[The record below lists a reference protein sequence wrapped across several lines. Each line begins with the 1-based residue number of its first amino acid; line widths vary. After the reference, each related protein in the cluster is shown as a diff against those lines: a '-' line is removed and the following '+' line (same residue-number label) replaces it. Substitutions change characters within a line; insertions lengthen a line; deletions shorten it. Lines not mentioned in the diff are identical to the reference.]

1 MPKKDYGEPTR
12 ISERLGAQ
20 SLERSVKHEEVE
32 EPALSTSRP
41 ESSPASPEPVE
52 PAATTDTEPEEP
64 VTNIDIEPEELVASI
79 ESDQYDSAEEVHA
92 QLVAT
97 SKPPRNT
104 EQTHHRT
111 TPSPAPETNMSAT
124 DNNNNDNAT
133 AGGAHDNM
141 ASITT
146 ILESLMVRLDRMEQA
161 GGRTRSSDREA
172 TPDESV
178 FGGKAFRRT
187 GHAARPKFSPWVIQ
201 IADKC
206 RCDDETF
213 KVERDRIVMIVSYLD
228 ETPSKLVTVASEHA
242 GLVL

>member
-1 MPKKDYGEPTR
+1 MRLETPKFEAAD
-12 ISERLGAQ
+12 
-20 SLERSVKHEEVE
+20 
-32 EPALSTSRP
+32 

-52 PAATTDTEPEEP
+52 PAATTDTEPEVP
-64 VTNIDIEPEELVASI
+64 VASI

-97 SKPPRNT
+97 SKSPRNT

-124 DNNNNDNAT
+124 DNNNDNNDNA
-133 AGGAHDNM
+133 AARGAHDNM

-161 GGRTRSSDREA
+161 GGRTQSSDREA

-187 GHAARPKFSPWVIQ
+187 GHAARPEFNPYG
-201 IADKC
+201 ADHNAKNPAYDN
-206 RCDDETF
+206 RARQSQYKPGVFTGD
-213 KVERDRIVMIVSYLD
+213 RDYFD
-228 ETPSKLVTVASEHA
+228 
-242 GLVL
+242 